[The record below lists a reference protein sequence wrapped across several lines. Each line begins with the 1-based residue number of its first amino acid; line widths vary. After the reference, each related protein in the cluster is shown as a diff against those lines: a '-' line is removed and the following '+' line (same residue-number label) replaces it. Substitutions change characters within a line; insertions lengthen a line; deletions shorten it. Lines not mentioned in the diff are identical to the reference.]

1 MPLQVTATRIDGLY
15 KLKIK
20 KKLKFSTKKLAK
32 NEKKMTKKWSK
43 KSKTYGKRKTGKFWD
58 TLSNC
63 WHEIKIWQKNSI
75 FLSKLKNGQKGKK
88 EMVKTGK

>member
-1 MPLQVTATRIDGLY
+1 LFELLKASFRAVWKKEANLPLQVTATRIDGLY

-63 WHEIKIWQKNSI
+63 
-75 FLSKLKNGQKGKK
+75 
-88 EMVKTGK
+88 